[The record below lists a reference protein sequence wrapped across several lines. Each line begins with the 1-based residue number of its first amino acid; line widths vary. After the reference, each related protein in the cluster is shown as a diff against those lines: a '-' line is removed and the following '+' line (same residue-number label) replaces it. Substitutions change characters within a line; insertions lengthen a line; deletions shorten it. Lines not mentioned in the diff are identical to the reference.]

1 MENCIFCKIIKG
13 EIPSKKIYEDDEM
26 IIICDIAPQKPIH
39 YLMIPKTHFPTVDE
53 MSKAQA
59 EILGRCFYKLGKM
72 KDDLGLSNG
81 YRLIMNQGEDACQTV
96 PHLHVHILAGE
107 KMSEKMC

>member
-13 EIPSKKIYEDDEM
+13 EIPATKMFENDDM
-26 IIICDIAPQKPIH
+26 IIIKDISPQKPIH
-39 YLMIPKTHFPTVDE
+39 YLLIPKVHFKTVDE
-53 MSKAQA
+53 MSEEQGYL
-59 EILGRCFYKLGKM
+59 LGRCLYTLGTLKEE
-72 KDDLGLSNG
+72 LGLKNG
-81 YRLIMNQGEDACQTV
+81 YRLIMNQGADACQTV

>member
-13 EIPSKKIYEDDEM
+13 EIPSTKLYEDDEM
-26 IIICDIAPQKPIH
+26 IIIKDIAPQMPVH
-39 YLMIPKTHFPTVDE
+39 FLMIPKSHFPTVDE

-72 KDDLGLSNG
+72 KKDLGLEGG
-81 YRLIMNQGEDACQTV
+81 YRLIMNQGADACQTV